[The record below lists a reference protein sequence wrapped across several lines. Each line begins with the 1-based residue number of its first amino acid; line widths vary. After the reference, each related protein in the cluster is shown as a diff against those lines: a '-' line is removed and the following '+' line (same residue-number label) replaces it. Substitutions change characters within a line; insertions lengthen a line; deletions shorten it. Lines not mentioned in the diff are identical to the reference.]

1 MGVGTR
7 NFGGKEDLL
16 WGQGQVEQD
25 RDGALYTITKINAA
39 HIPYSG
45 DDETNDMVSIKQ
57 TIDDL
62 IASSSTDVVVE
73 W

>member
-7 NFGGKEDLL
+7 NLGGKEDLL
-16 WGQGQVEQD
+16 LGQGQVEQD
-25 RDGALYTITKINAA
+25 RDGALYTITKINAN

-45 DDETNDMVSIKQ
+45 DDETDDMISVKQ
-57 TIDDL
+57 VIDGL
-62 IASSSTDVVVE
+62 IASSPTDTVVE